1 MTTIV
6 GIFDNTR
13 DMEQAVVRLAEAGLE
28 DAIYDDAILAQETE
42 NVGPI
47 VASGAA
53 QPVLARSVR
62 PDSPSKPNIDTII
75 RAFKR
80 HLANYHL
87 PSDVINA
94 YATTFLHGGKF
105 ILVKADP
112 QRSEQVI
119 AILRQCGASR
129 VTLHD

>member
-119 AILRQCGASR
+119 SILRQCGASR
-129 VTLHD
+129 ATPHD

>member
-112 QRSEQVI
+112 ERSEQVI

-129 VTLHD
+129 VTPHD

>member
-129 VTLHD
+129 VTPHD

>member
-13 DMEQAVVRLAEAGLE
+13 DMEQAVVRLAEARLE
-28 DAIYDDAILAQETE
+28 DAIYDDAIVAQETE

-47 VASGAA
+47 VASGSA
-53 QPVLARSVR
+53 QPILARSVR
-62 PDSPSKPNIDTII
+62 PDLPSKPNIDTIM

-80 HLANYHL
+80 HLATYHV

-112 QRSEQVI
+112 RRSEEVI
-119 AILRQCGASR
+119 AILRQFGASR
-129 VTLHD
+129 AVAHD

>member
-28 DAIYDDAILAQETE
+28 DAIYNDAILAQETE

-62 PDSPSKPNIDTII
+62 PDSPGKPNIDTII

-119 AILRQCGASR
+119 SILRQCGASR
-129 VTLHD
+129 ATPHD